1 MIALDR
7 ELPKECIGCPCLLTT
22 AVPID
27 ESRQRLF
34 RACSAYSTKI
44 IVRKDYVIGEDI
56 PKEDEWFSFSKP
68 EWCPWI
74 ELEDKKGG
82 K

>member
-7 ELPKECIGCPCLLTT
+7 ELPKECIGCPCLATINVST
-22 AVPID
+22 D
-27 ESRQRLF
+27 KFERLF
-34 RACSAYSTKI
+34 RVCQADSMNV
-44 IVRKDYVIGEDI
+44 IVIRDHKIGEDI

-74 ELEDKKGG
+74 ELEDKKRG